1 MLQTWF
7 NQCQGRRLKRQA
19 IGILL
24 AFDDRKLAAVGTFR
38 DSIALIS
45 RHAAQDMNESEL

>member
-7 NQCQGRRLKRQA
+7 DRYQRPRSRRQVV
-19 IGILL
+19 GVLL

-38 DSIALIS
+38 GSIALIL
-45 RHAAQDMNESEL
+45 RRAAQDISGSEL